1 MSDPTTPSQP
11 SSSSVRLIFE
21 YQGDHVRLV
30 SQQPVDMAITGYD
43 LPQEMMPGYHV
54 EVRGADDAVLSR
66 VPVRADLSAT
76 REVFPEQPGE
86 PITRVEVP
94 EASGAFTVVV
104 PAPPHADHVAL
115 VNVTPAPD
123 AGVREGAAPFAPE
136 RMQVTEIGRF
146 PLEEASR

>member
-1 MSDPTTPSQP
+1 MSDPNTDQP

-21 YQGDHVRLV
+21 YHGDDVRLV

-54 EVRGADDAVLSR
+54 EVRDADDAVLSR

-94 EASGAFTVVV
+94 EPSGAFTVVV
-104 PAPPHADHVAL
+104 PAPQHADHLTL
-115 VNVTPAPD
+115 VNVTHAPGTAD
-123 AGVREGAAPFAPE
+123 RAAAAPFARE
-136 RMQVTEIGRF
+136 RMQVTELGRF
-146 PLEEASR
+146 PLEGASR

>member
-1 MSDPTTPSQP
+1 MSDPTTGQP
-11 SSSSVRLIFE
+11 PSSSVRLIFE
-21 YQGDHVRLV
+21 YHGDDVRLI

-54 EVRGADDAVLSR
+54 EVQDADDAVLSR

-86 PITRVEVP
+86 PITRVAVP

-104 PAPPHADHVAL
+104 PAPAHADHLAL
-115 VNVTPAPD
+115 VRVTPAED
-123 AGVREGAAPFAPE
+123 TGDSAEAAPFARE
-136 RMQVTEIGRF
+136 RMQVTELGRF
-146 PLEEASR
+146 PLDGGAR